1 MEKSEVSRRIFT
13 GNRLRVMGSA
23 TAFHHVSQMI
33 LPACLH
39 DSGKAAEG
47 RLPVYGECAGS

>member
-13 GNRLRVMGSA
+13 GNRLRVTGSE
-23 TAFHHVSQMI
+23 TALHHVPQMI

-39 DSGKAAEG
+39 DSGKTAEG
-47 RLPVYGECAGS
+47 RLPVYGGCAGS

>member
-23 TAFHHVSQMI
+23 TALHHVPQMI

-39 DSGKAAEG
+39 DSGKTAEG

>member
-23 TAFHHVSQMI
+23 TAFHHVPQMI
-33 LPACLH
+33 LSACLH
-39 DSGKAAEG
+39 DSGKTAEG
-47 RLPVYGECAGS
+47 RLPVYEGCAGS